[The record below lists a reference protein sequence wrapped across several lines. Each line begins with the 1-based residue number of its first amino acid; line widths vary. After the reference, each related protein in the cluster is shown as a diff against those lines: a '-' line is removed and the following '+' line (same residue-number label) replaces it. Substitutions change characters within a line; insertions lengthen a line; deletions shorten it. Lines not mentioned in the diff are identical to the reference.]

1 MSAAAMDLIEIFDG
15 EGAFVFGIYVI
26 PLIDLWEACLYFT
39 CRQVRRCGLGS
50 PRSQD
55 AQIAGVMLATEEL
68 RQYPAQLNSMIQT
81 IANDV
86 TVSAA
91 FSDTVEMAQ
100 YLATEACKVTYAP
113 YVSAAGQIMK
123 DLGRHAG

>member
-1 MSAAAMDLIEIFDG
+1 
-15 EGAFVFGIYVI
+15 
-26 PLIDLWEACLYFT
+26 
-39 CRQVRRCGLGS
+39 
-50 PRSQD
+50 
-55 AQIAGVMLATEEL
+55 
-68 RQYPAQLNSMIQT
+68 MIQT

-100 YLATEACKVTYAP
+100 YLATEARKVTYAP

>member
-15 EGAFVFGIYVI
+15 EGAFIFVDRPVGGMPIFHVQTSSALRAGE
-26 PLIDLWEACLYFT
+26 P
-39 CRQVRRCGLGS
+39 QVAGRADC
-50 PRSQD
+50 
-55 AQIAGVMLATEEL
+55 GVMLATEEL

-81 IANDV
+81 IANDI

-100 YLATEACKVTYAP
+100 YLATEARKVTYAP